1 MSLVDSSPRT
11 LGDLGAVG
19 PLAFGMWRFTDAD
32 LARRRL
38 LVETAIDHGMTLI
51 DTADVYGLDWNGT
64 GFGTV
69 EEALGEVL
77 RTTPGLRDRMVLAT
91 KGGIRPPVPYDSSAD
106 GLRRACEDSLRRLG
120 VDTIDL
126 YQIHR
131 PDIFTH
137 PAEVAAT
144 LTALHD
150 EGKIRA
156 VGVSNHT
163 VAQTVA
169 LDAHLPFPLLS
180 TQPEF
185 SAAHLDP
192 MRDGT
197 LDHCM
202 TVGLTPMAWSP
213 LAGGLL
219 AGLPSADSP
228 GSRRG
233 SPQFQQRVESM
244 RSQLERWEQL
254 CRDLGEEPSAVGLAW
269 LLHRPGVTAPVVG
282 PRTIDQLDGALHAR
296 SIVLSPATLEQLDV
310 IFPGPGPAPE
320 AYAW

>member
-1 MSLVDSSPRT
+1 MSLVDSSPRS
-11 LGDLGAVG
+11 LGDLGDVG
-19 PLAFGMWRFTDAD
+19 PIAFGMWRFTNAD
-32 LARRRL
+32 LDRRRL
-38 LVETAIDHGMTLI
+38 LVETAIDHGTTLI

-131 PDIFTH
+131 PDMFTH

-144 LTALHD
+144 LTALRD

-213 LAGGLL
+213 LAGGRL
-219 AGLPSADSP
+219 ATGSGLPDELVNVLDEIASRERTDRASVALAFVLAHPARPIAIIGTQRPERIATSLEAARVTLDRADVYAIVQASE
-228 GSRRG
+228 G
-233 SPQFQQRVESM
+233 
-244 RSQLERWEQL
+244 
-254 CRDLGEEPSAVGLAW
+254 
-269 LLHRPGVTAPVVG
+269 RPLP
-282 PRTIDQLDGALHAR
+282 
-296 SIVLSPATLEQLDV
+296 
-310 IFPGPGPAPE
+310 
-320 AYAW
+320 

>member
-1 MSLVDSSPRT
+1 MAAMASLVRTQPRT
-11 LGDLGAVG
+11 LGSLGAVG
-19 PLAFGMWRFTDAD
+19 PIAYGQWRYTTDDLGAAQELLEVALDVGMN
-32 LARRRL
+32 
-38 LVETAIDHGMTLI
+38 LI
-51 DTADVYGLDWNGT
+51 DTADVYGLDWGGT
-64 GFGTV
+64 GFGEV
-69 EEALGEVL
+69 EALLGRVL
-77 RTTPGLRDRMVLAT
+77 AQAPGLRDRMVLAT
-91 KGGIRPPVPYDSSAD
+91 KGGIRPPVPYDSSD
-106 GLRRACEDSLRRLG
+106 EWLRTACEDSLRRLQ
-120 VDTIDL
+120 VETIDL

-213 LAGGLL
+213 LAGGRL
-219 AGLPSADSP
+219 ATGSGLPDELVNVLDEIASRERTDRASVALAFVLAHPARPIAIIGTQRPERIATSLEAARVTLDRADVYAIVQASE
-228 GSRRG
+228 G
-233 SPQFQQRVESM
+233 
-244 RSQLERWEQL
+244 
-254 CRDLGEEPSAVGLAW
+254 
-269 LLHRPGVTAPVVG
+269 RPLP
-282 PRTIDQLDGALHAR
+282 
-296 SIVLSPATLEQLDV
+296 
-310 IFPGPGPAPE
+310 
-320 AYAW
+320 

>member
-131 PDIFTH
+131 PDMFTH

-213 LAGGLL
+213 LAGGRLATG
-219 AGLPSADSP
+219 AGLPDELVNVLDEIASRERTDRASVALAFVLAHPARPIAIIGTQRPERIATSLEAARVTLDRADVYAIVQASE
-228 GSRRG
+228 G
-233 SPQFQQRVESM
+233 
-244 RSQLERWEQL
+244 
-254 CRDLGEEPSAVGLAW
+254 
-269 LLHRPGVTAPVVG
+269 RPLP
-282 PRTIDQLDGALHAR
+282 
-296 SIVLSPATLEQLDV
+296 
-310 IFPGPGPAPE
+310 
-320 AYAW
+320 

>member
-213 LAGGLL
+213 LAGGRLATG
-219 AGLPSADSP
+219 AGLPDELVNVLDEIASRERTDRASVALAFVLAHPARPIAIIGTQRPERIATSLEAARVTLDRADVYAIVQASE
-228 GSRRG
+228 G
-233 SPQFQQRVESM
+233 
-244 RSQLERWEQL
+244 
-254 CRDLGEEPSAVGLAW
+254 
-269 LLHRPGVTAPVVG
+269 RPLP
-282 PRTIDQLDGALHAR
+282 
-296 SIVLSPATLEQLDV
+296 
-310 IFPGPGPAPE
+310 
-320 AYAW
+320 

>member
-1 MSLVDSSPRT
+1 MSLVDISSRSLGP
-11 LGDLGAVG
+11 LGDVGAVSY
-19 PLAFGMWRFTDAD
+19 GMWRFTDAD
-32 LARRRL
+32 LGRRRL
-38 LVETAIDHGMTLI
+38 LVETAIDHGMNLI

-91 KGGIRPPVPYDSSAD
+91 KGGIRPPVPYDSSAG

-131 PDIFTH
+131 PDMFTH

-144 LTALHD
+144 LTALRD

-169 LDAHLPFPLLS
+169 LTAHLPFPLLT

-185 SAAHLDP
+185 SAAHLEP
-192 MRDGT
+192 LRDGT

-202 TVGLTPMAWSP
+202 AVGITPMAWSP
-213 LAGGLL
+213 LAGGRLATG
-219 AGLPSADSP
+219 AGLPDELVNVLDEIAAREGSDRSTVALAFVLAHPSRPIAIIGTQRPERIAATSDVGRVTLDRADVYAIVQASE
-228 GSRRG
+228 G
-233 SPQFQQRVESM
+233 
-244 RSQLERWEQL
+244 
-254 CRDLGEEPSAVGLAW
+254 
-269 LLHRPGVTAPVVG
+269 RPLP
-282 PRTIDQLDGALHAR
+282 
-296 SIVLSPATLEQLDV
+296 
-310 IFPGPGPAPE
+310 
-320 AYAW
+320 

>member
-213 LAGGLL
+213 LAGGRL
-219 AGLPSADSP
+219 ATGSGLPDELVNVLDEIASRERTDRASVALAFVLAHPARPIAIIGTQRPERIATSLEAARVTLDRADVYAIVQASE
-228 GSRRG
+228 G
-233 SPQFQQRVESM
+233 
-244 RSQLERWEQL
+244 
-254 CRDLGEEPSAVGLAW
+254 
-269 LLHRPGVTAPVVG
+269 RPLP
-282 PRTIDQLDGALHAR
+282 
-296 SIVLSPATLEQLDV
+296 
-310 IFPGPGPAPE
+310 
-320 AYAW
+320 